1 MTPRPL
7 DFDLH
12 GVIGI
17 RVIGAAPREADTLHA
32 QLGGM
37 VQPLDRAPDITV
49 RFVPRLA
56 PRALCYIEIG
66 TTGFTD
72 TDFFLLS
79 HRRRPVLVRMPFDT
93 ADGQCEIECAH
104 GIGSVPLLAEM
115 IMLMA
120 VRKGYAP
127 VHASAFEYQGSGVLV
142 AGWAHGGKTS
152 CLLAFAQAG
161 ARFISDD
168 LVLLRGDGSRLL
180 GLPTTISVAGWQLDQ
195 IPAARSRAGAIRRS
209 LFAGARMLARFQP
222 ALGDNKAGRVLHA
235 ALPALQRRLKVDL
248 SPELLFGPVGECS
261 ADAGTVFL
269 TLSQAAQEIQVE
281 PADPATV
288 ADQLTTL
295 FRAQLHGCFEQY
307 QAYRFAFPDRKCD
320 LLENA
325 AEDAA
330 GLLRRAL
337 LNKRVFTVRHPH
349 PVSLRA
355 LRLAMEPHITHA
367 HAEVAGIAGVA

>member
-1 MTPRPL
+1 MSTRQL

-17 RVIGAAPREADTLHA
+17 RVIDAGPREADTLHA

-37 VQPLDRAPDITV
+37 VQPLDRVPDITV
-49 RFVPRLA
+49 RFLPHFSPRNL
-56 PRALCYIEIG
+56 RYIEIG
-66 TTGFTD
+66 KTGFTD

-79 HRRRPVLVRMPFDT
+79 HRRRPVLVRMPFDA
-93 ADGQCEIECAH
+93 ADGPCEIECAH
-104 GIGSVPLLAEM
+104 GVGSVPLLAEL
-115 IMLMA
+115 IMLTA

-180 GLPTTISVAGWQLDQ
+180 GLPTTISVADWQLDQ
-195 IPAARSRAGAIRRS
+195 IPAVRGRAGAIRRS
-209 LFAGARMLARFQP
+209 LFAGTRMLARLQP
-222 ALGDNKAGRVLHA
+222 VLGDKKAGRVLHA
-235 ALPALQRRLKVDL
+235 VLPALQRRLKVDL
-248 SPELLFGPVGECS
+248 FPEMLFGPVGECFS
-261 ADAGTVFL
+261 NAGTVFL
-269 TLSQAAQEIQVE
+269 TLSQAAPEIRVE

-288 ADQLTTL
+288 ADQLATL
-295 FRAQLHGCFEQY
+295 FRAQLHGCFELY
-307 QAYRFAFPDRKCD
+307 HAYRFAFPNRKCD

-325 AEDAA
+325 VEDAA
-330 GLLRRAL
+330 SLLRQAL

-349 PVSLRA
+349 PVSLQA
-355 LRLAMEPHITHA
+355 LRFALEPHITHA
-367 HAEVAGIAGVA
+367 RAEVAVTAGEA